1 MNGTIQIRNLVDLPV
16 LTDVD
21 TETVRLV
28 AAELRLFADTLDE
41 VGRPVPTEY
50 ESDFDA
56 LFNSLTT
63 DSVSRVRLQLTEPG
77 QSPEIDDGWES
88 AQSIALY
95 FKETD
100 MVFTDVLRS
109 SLEIT
114 DSVAQKLS
122 SQYQQGIQFNNT
134 YREWSQVAT
143 FLDIWIDLT
152 TQKAGVIHLIYGR

>member
-50 ESDFDA
+50 DLDFDA
-56 LFNSLTT
+56 LFNSLNT

-77 QSPEIDDGWES
+77 QSPEIDDGWNN

-109 SLEIT
+109 ILEIT
-114 DSVAQKLS
+114 DSVAQDLS
-122 SQYQQGIQFNNT
+122 SQHQQGIQFNNT
-134 YREWSQVAT
+134 YKEWSQVAT

-152 TQKAGVIHLIYGR
+152 TRKAGVIHLIYGR